1 MSQCEAFGGT
11 EIIRQSGAFIIDPFT
26 TFMTKATPTEI
37 ANAMVAKGTLGTA
50 FTITSGGGRD
60 VIFTR
65 TNSSDGNI
73 GYVDSNFASS
83 DAFRVTNVINGQSPL
98 TSLVQQ
104 STFTPANVGSGE
116 IYTMDINGYTYEY
129 TAQAGD
135 GVSDVTAGILAAYNV
150 APL

>member
-1 MSQCEAFGGT
+1 MGGLTNGFPVLNNTSTQCFNQPGPGPAYAYSIFLDFSSINMSQCEAFGGT

-26 TFMTKATPTEI
+26 AFTTKATPTEI

-65 TNSSDGNI
+65 NNTDDGNI
-73 GYVDSNFASS
+73 VYTDSNFASS
-83 DAFRVTNVINGQSPL
+83 DAFRVTNVVSGQSPL

-104 STFTPANVGSGE
+104 STFTPANV
-116 IYTMDINGYTYEY
+116 
-129 TAQAGD
+129 
-135 GVSDVTAGILAAYNV
+135 
-150 APL
+150 

>member
-1 MSQCEAFGGT
+1 
-11 EIIRQSGAFIIDPFT
+11 
-26 TFMTKATPTEI
+26 
-37 ANAMVAKGTLGTA
+37 MVAKGTLGID

-65 TNSSDGNI
+65 NNTDDGNI
-73 GYVDSNFASS
+73 VYTDSNFASS
-83 DAFRVTNVINGQSPL
+83 DAFRVTNVVSGQSPL

-116 IYTMDINGYTYEY
+116 IYTIDIEGYTYEY

-135 GVSDVTAGILAAYNV
+135 GVSQVTAGIVAAYNV